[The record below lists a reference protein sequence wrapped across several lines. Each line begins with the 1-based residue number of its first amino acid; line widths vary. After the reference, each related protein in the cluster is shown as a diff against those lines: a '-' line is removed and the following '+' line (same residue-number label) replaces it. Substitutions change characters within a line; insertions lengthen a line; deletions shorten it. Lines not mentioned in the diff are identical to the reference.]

1 MAKRRKSP
9 VASAI
14 TSPYDCPTYTRTE
27 EDGLVIETAY
37 DGAWMQIT
45 DREPFVMPADD
56 LLPRNKK

>member
-27 EDGLVIETAY
+27 EDGLVVETAY
-37 DGAWMQIT
+37 GGAWIQVTM
-45 DREPFVMPADD
+45 DEPFVAPPEIVF
-56 LLPRNKK
+56 PRDKE